1 MEHIKDEIKST
12 IEQFFEALDTQNLE
26 LMKKLIPDDESI
38 VHIGTDSDEIW
49 RGSEE
54 LNRSTEEQFR
64 RLEYYEA
71 NIHNL
76 TINISQS
83 EDVAWYFHLLDAR
96 IMSGGTE
103 TVWKDARFTGVLE
116 KRNGRWFLVQT
127 HVSIPGNQQDEKLS
141 RH

>member
-1 MEHIKDEIKST
+1 MENLKDEIKST
-12 IEQFFEALDTQNLE
+12 IEHFFEALDTQDLE
-26 LMKKLIPDDESI
+26 LMKKLIPEDDSM

-54 LNRSTEEQFR
+54 LKRSTEEQFR
-64 RLEYYEA
+64 RLEYYKA
-71 NIHNL
+71 HIHDL
-76 TINISQS
+76 AINFSQS

-96 IMSGGTE
+96 ILSGGSE

-116 KRNGRWFLVQT
+116 KRNGCWVLVQT
-127 HVSIPGNQQDEKLS
+127 HVSIPNNQQDEKLS